1 MDRSGLFVDAAYVLA
16 QAGRLLV
23 GTSRRH
29 QMQCDFEGIYRA
41 ILETAGRAT
50 DQPLLRTYW
59 YDAAPHAQPTPEQRV
74 VAAIPRVKLRLG
86 RLTDTGQKGVD
97 SKITRDLMVLARE
110 RAIDTAILVTGDDDL
125 REAVLDIQ
133 DLGLQVVLAG
143 VAGYLFDQSEELVN
157 AADEHL
163 LLDLRELAPHFSG
176 GVSGLFPRV
185 ELGGGATPEAVALAC
200 AEAWWT
206 SGSRRDLARGIVLRP
221 PPALPQEVDRD
232 LMRNAVFH
240 LGHLAGRDD
249 LKARLR
255 SAFAERVVALRDA

>member
-41 ILETAGRAT
+41 ILEAAGRAT

-59 YDAAPHAQPTPEQRV
+59 YDAAPNAQPTPEQRV
-74 VAAIPRVKLRLG
+74 IAAIPRVKLRLG

-133 DLGLQVVLAG
+133 DLGLQVVLVG
-143 VAGYLFDQSEELVN
+143 IAGYLFDQSEELVN

-185 ELGGGATPEAVALAC
+185 ELDGGATPEAVALAC

-206 SGSRRDLARGIVLRP
+206 SGQGRELHRQVAVLPRVS
-221 PPALPQEVDRD
+221 LPREVDHELLRH
-232 LMRNAVFH
+232 AAFH

-255 SAFAERVVALRDA
+255 SAFAGRVVALRDA

>member
-29 QMQCDFEGIYRA
+29 RMQCDFGGIYRA
-41 ILETAGRAT
+41 LLAAAGRAT

-133 DLGLQVVLAG
+133 DLGLQVVLVG

-157 AADEHL
+157 AADERL
-163 LLDLRELAPHFSG
+163 LLDLRELAPYFSG
-176 GVSGLFPRV
+176 GAPGLFPRV
-185 ELGGGATPEAVALAC
+185 ELDDPTPESVALAC
-200 AEAWWT
+200 ADAWWA
-206 SGSRRDLARGIVLRP
+206 SGQGPDLREQVAVLPRVR
-221 PPALPQEVDRD
+221 LPREVDHELLRH
-232 LMRNAVFH
+232 AVFH
-240 LGHLAGRDD
+240 LGHLAGRDG

-255 SAFAERVVALRDA
+255 SAFAARVVALRDA